1 MLGAVG
7 ALLPRGP
14 TGWEP
19 TQTSARTMMNVRSE
33 EDFFMGELRRQ
44 RVMRRLAAL
53 ALATTMLG
61 LAACGG
67 SATQAPSTPAS
78 AAPSAPASAAPVST
92 KPEAATLEL
101 WLGGILTTATP
112 GTPYETWVNNVIKR
126 FKEANPGSDVKFTLL
141 PSNNDQLAAQ
151 VQAAFASKKVPDVM
165 MLYSGAY
172 TTAYEGGLRRIND
185 YVTATPGMWDGMIL
199 WDGACVGFDCKGGA
213 GEIVGVP
220 VESYQFMLW
229 YRKDLLE
236 KAGIAGPPKTMD
248 ELYAQC
254 AKLNAAGITPMV
266 YGDRDGYTSSNM
278 LTTNITSY
286 FDPGDAQKL
295 AAGQMKYTDPKV
307 VNALKAIVAL
317 KEHKCVAADS
327 STREQLD
334 AANDIVTGKAAY
346 MEGQPQ
352 FYPYFK
358 DITDKL
364 GVGLIPYSGTG
375 PLSSKNSSFSGDNW
389 VIPKAA
395 VHPELAWEF
404 IKLASDETA
413 GGEMIDALGAPPANK
428 AAAAK
433 ISNPFIKY
441 IAEQTQNYG
450 MPILDS
456 VMPNPVALV
465 WYRELQQ
472 AFAGAMTPEE
482 ALAAIQAAQDQQ
494 GP

>member
-1 MLGAVG
+1 MSRMGGRSRLAGLAITG
-7 ALLPRGP
+7 ALL
-14 TGWEP
+14 
-19 TQTSARTMMNVRSE
+19 
-33 EDFFMGELRRQ
+33 
-44 RVMRRLAAL
+44 
-53 ALATTMLG
+53 ATT
-61 LAACGG
+61 LASPVA
-67 SATQAPSTPAS
+67 
-78 AAPSAPASAAPVST
+78 AAPEP
-92 KPEAATLEL
+92 ATLDV

-112 GTPYETWVNNVIKR
+112 GTPYEAWVNDVVAR
-126 FKEANPGSDVKFTLL
+126 FKEANPGSDVKITLL

-185 YVTATPGMWDGMIL
+185 YVDATPGMWDGMIL
-199 WDGACVGFDCKGGA
+199 WDGACVGFDCKGGQ

-236 KAGIAGPPKTMD
+236 KAGIAGPPATME

-254 AKLNAAGITPMV
+254 DKLNAAGITPMV
-266 YGDRDGYTSSNM
+266 YGDRDGYTTSNM
-278 LTTNITSY
+278 MTTNITST

-295 AAGQMKYTDPKV
+295 AAGEMKYTDQKLV
-307 VNALKAIVAL
+307 DALKPIIAL
-317 KEHKCVAADS
+317 KEHGCVPADA

-352 FYPYFK
+352 FYPYFR

-364 GVGLIPYSGTG
+364 GVALIPVSGTG
-375 PLSSKNSSFSGDNW
+375 PLSDKNASFSGDNW
-389 VIPKAA
+389 VIPKDAA
-395 VHPELAWEF
+395 HPELAWEF
-404 IKLASDETA
+404 IKTASDEVSGA
-413 GGEMIDALGAPPANK
+413 AMVDALGAPPANK
-428 AAAAK
+428 AAAAN
-433 ISNPFIKY
+433 IENPFIKY

-456 VMPNPVALV
+456 IMPNPVALV

-472 AFAGAMTPEE
+472 AFAGAKSAED
-482 ALAAIQAAQDQQ
+482 ALAAIQQAQEMQ

>member
-1 MLGAVG
+1 VG
-7 ALLPRGP
+7 LTLLRG
-14 TGWEP
+14 
-19 TQTSARTMMNVRSE
+19 RT
-33 EDFFMGELRRQ
+33 
-44 RVMRRLAAL
+44 RVFGLVAA
-53 ALATTMLG
+53 AAIVVS
-61 LAACGG
+61 ACGG
-67 SATQAPSTPAS
+67 GATTAPGSASPAPASAGPS
-78 AAPSAPASAAPVST
+78 AAPSASAPPA
-92 KPEAATLEL
+92 AATLDV
-101 WLGGILTTATP
+101 WLGGILTTATA

-126 FKEANPGSDVKFTLL
+126 FKDANPGSDVKITLL

-185 YVTATPGMWDGMIL
+185 YVQATPGMWDGMIL
-199 WDGACVGFDCKGGA
+199 WDGACVGFDCNGGQ

-229 YRKDLLE
+229 YRTDLLE

-254 AKLNAAGITPMV
+254 DKLNAAGITPMV

-278 LTTNITSY
+278 MTTNITSY
-286 FDPGDAQKL
+286 FNEGDAQKL
-295 AAGQMKYTDPKV
+295 AAGEMKYTDQKLV
-307 VNALKAIVAL
+307 DALKPIIAL
-317 KEHKCVAADS
+317 KDHKCVPADA

-364 GVGLIPYSGTG
+364 GVALIPYSGTG
-375 PLSSKNSSFSGDNW
+375 PLSTKNSSFSGDNW
-389 VIPKAA
+389 VIPKDA

-404 IKLASDETA
+404 IKLASDEIA
-413 GGEMIDALGAPPANK
+413 GAEMVTALGAPPANK

-433 ISNPFIKY
+433 ITDPFIKY

-472 AFAGAMTPEE
+472 AFAGAKTPEE

>member
-1 MLGAVG
+1 MGASR
-7 ALLPRGP
+7 AMRG
-14 TGWEP
+14 G
-19 TQTSARTMMNVRSE
+19 
-33 EDFFMGELRRQ
+33 
-44 RVMRRLAAL
+44 RLAAL
-53 ALATTMLG
+53 AVAALIAVS
-61 LAACGG
+61 ACGG
-67 SATQAPSTPAS
+67 GASPSPSGGGKPAP
-78 AAPSAPASAAPVST
+78 
-92 KPEAATLEL
+92 ATLEI

-126 FKEANPGSDVKFTLL
+126 FKEANPGSDVKITLL

-172 TTAYEGGLRRIND
+172 TTVYESGLRRIGD
-185 YVTATPGMWDGMIL
+185 YVNATPGMWDGMIL

-220 VESYQFMLW
+220 VESYMFMLW

-254 AKLNAAGITPMV
+254 DKLNAAGITPMV
-266 YGDRDGYTSSNM
+266 YGDRDGYTTSNM

-286 FDPGDAQKL
+286 FDAGDVQKL
-295 AAGQMKYTDPKV
+295 AAGQMKYTDPKL
-307 VNALKAIVAL
+307 VNALKPIVAL
-317 KEHKCVAADS
+317 KEHKCVPADA

-334 AANDIVTGKAAY
+334 SANDIVTGKAAY

-375 PLSSKNSSFSGDNW
+375 PLASKNSSFSGDNW
-389 VIPKAA
+389 VIPKDAA
-395 VHPELAWEF
+395 HPQLAWEF
-404 IKLASDETA
+404 IKLASDEIA
-413 GGEMIDALGAPPANK
+413 GAEMVDALGAPPANK

-433 ISNPFIKY
+433 LTNPFIKY

-472 AFAGAMTPEE
+472 AFSGAKSAED